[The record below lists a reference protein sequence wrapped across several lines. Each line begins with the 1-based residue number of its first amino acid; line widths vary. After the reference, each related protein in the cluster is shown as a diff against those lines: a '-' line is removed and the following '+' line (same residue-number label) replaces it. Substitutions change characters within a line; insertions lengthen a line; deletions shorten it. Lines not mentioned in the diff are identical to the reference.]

1 MNRNDVQTIAK
12 HYGISESELEKRVR
26 NQEKILG
33 RELDY
38 NEIDDIAES
47 MS

>member
-1 MNRNDVQTIAK
+1 MNRNDLQTIAK
-12 HYGISESELEKRVR
+12 HYGISENALEREVR

-38 NEIDDIAES
+38 NEVDDIAQS
-47 MS
+47 MA